1 MTDRINHNVAAAMN
15 ALYEHQGDP
24 PEIARLRV
32 DIYELRLRLDDLA
45 TQVAALVTKED
56 TADA

>member
-24 PEIARLRV
+24 PEIAACAWTSTNCACAWTTWPRRWP
-32 DIYELRLRLDDLA
+32 RW
-45 TQVAALVTKED
+45 
-56 TADA
+56 